1 MRDPRQADRAASYE
15 FESHFHF
22 QDSFELIW
30 KQPGR
35 QSGADGLELLFQGTP
50 P

>member
-1 MRDPRQADRAASYE
+1 MRDPWQADRAAGYE

-22 QDSFELIW
+22 QDWFELVR
-30 KQPGR
+30 QRPGR

-50 P
+50 